1 MSTKWMVTT
10 ARLGLLVVAFAAA
23 GARAEDPAPP
33 LVVAATASPVELAP
47 APAAVAPAPVAAAP
61 APQRPA
67 AKTPVFAVPALA
79 DAGWTYPPPGAE
91 GGPEVSAA
99 AAVRAAQSRIGLLV
113 GMAGAQQPVH
123 AELAARLRGWAS
135 VGLGFGVLPS
145 ALGAALLSA
154 ANVQGGKLSS
164 WSLET
169 AVQLF
174 PFRGSFFL
182 GTAVGLMSLSASAA
196 TQAGAVTLDV
206 TSIYVTPR
214 LGWLATWDSGFT
226 LGFDMGAQVPLT
238 SAVGVTGPS
247 QAASNLESVSRL
259 LATTPLPTVALRLG
273 WLL

>member
-1 MSTKWMVTT
+1 MSTIWMTTT
-10 ARLGLLVVAFAAA
+10 ARLALLLVALA
-23 GARAEDPAPP
+23 GARARAEEPAPP
-33 LVVAATASPVELAP
+33 LVVALTASPVETAPAP
-47 APAAVAPAPVAAAP
+47 APAAAAPVAP

-67 AKTPVFAVPALA
+67 AKAPVFAVPALA
-79 DAGWTYPPPGAE
+79 DAGWTWQPAAVE
-91 GGPEVSAA
+91 GGPEV
-99 AAVRAAQSRIGLLV
+99 AAVAARAAQSRIGLLV

-123 AELAARLRGWAS
+123 AELAARLRGWAT

-145 ALGAALLSA
+145 ALGAAILSA

-164 WSLET
+164 WSLES
-169 AVQLF
+169 AAQLF

-214 LGWLATWDSGFT
+214 LGWLASWDSGFT
-226 LGFDMGAQVPLT
+226 LGFDVGAQVPLT
-238 SAVGVTGPS
+238 SSVGVTGPS

-273 WLL
+273 WML